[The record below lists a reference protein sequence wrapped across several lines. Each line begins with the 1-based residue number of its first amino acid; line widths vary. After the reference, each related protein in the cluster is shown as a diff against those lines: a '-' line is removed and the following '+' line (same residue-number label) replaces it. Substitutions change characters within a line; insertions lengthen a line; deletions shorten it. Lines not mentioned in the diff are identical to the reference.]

1 MPSTLLLHI
10 FDRRASGESESSSLM
25 PLWIILGI
33 GVALAIGWFALSSCL
48 GDNARE
54 ALGERIRGLF
64 SRNRGGGS
72 GSYGGGMAGAGGS
85 RSVYGRMRDD
95 EAEAFDINAAEHDL
109 YDDLDAPHQ
118 PYDQH
123 SAYPPS
129 GSAAGK
135 ATKYDDV
142 EDDIYDR
149 RP

>member
-1 MPSTLLLHI
+1 MPSTTSLLTLA
-10 FDRRASGESESSSLM
+10 RRQSGESEASSLL

-54 ALGERIRGLF
+54 ALADRIRGLF
-64 SRNRGGGS
+64 GRSRAGGAGP
-72 GSYGGGMAGAGGS
+72 GAGGS
-85 RSVYGRMRDD
+85 RNAYGRMRDD

-118 PYDQH
+118 PYNHH
-123 SAYPPS
+123 SSYPPT
-129 GSAAGK
+129 GGAGGMSK
-135 ATKYDDV
+135 FDDDDDV
-142 EDDIYDR
+142 YDQR